1 MTASVS
7 GLGSPWAQAWVLAQV
22 REFGLEA
29 RLVRAAARVGTGEGI
44 GVFGLGSGVGDG
56 VATGFAVSVCDG
68 DAVTAVTSNGYNCF
82 AEPR

>member
-1 MTASVS
+1 MGASV
-7 GLGSPWAQAWVLAQV
+7 GTRAGSRVWVGSAV
-22 REFGLEA
+22 GTG
-29 RLVRAAARVGTGEGI
+29 VAARVGTGEGI